1 MDEITGRIFDIQRF
15 SVHDG
20 PGIRTTF
27 FLKGCPLACDWC
39 HNPEG
44 LAYKKQLQ
52 YIEEKC
58 IGCGNCALVCE
69 KRAYDIEHNNGTP
82 NFATYDGHF
91 ECVEACSAKALA
103 IYGEDITV
111 EDVVKNAQKDAAF
124 YGKEGG
130 VSFSGGECTMQREFL
145 VGALKACKAAGL
157 STAIDTS
164 GYCEW
169 SVFEEIIPYTDTFL
183 FDIKAISPEV
193 HMRGTKVLNE
203 KIVSNFIKLNDK
215 KNVKIWVRIP
225 VIPQFN
231 ETIDE
236 MTKIADFL
244 RDRPCVEQVELMPYH
259 ILGKSKYE
267 QIGLEYKAQDLK
279 PVADMQ
285 KYIKIFLEKNIPL
298 VLK

>member
-1 MDEITGRIFDIQRF
+1 MSEITGRIFDIQRF

-27 FLKGCPLACDWC
+27 FLKGCPLACEWC

-44 LAYKKQLQ
+44 LVFKKQLQ
-52 YIEEKC
+52 YIAEKC

-69 KRAYDIEHNNGTP
+69 KRAYDIAHSNGTP
-82 NFATYDGHF
+82 NFCTCDNCF
-91 ECVEACSAKALA
+91 ECVKKCPAKALN
-103 IYGEDITV
+103 IFGEDITV
-111 EDVVKNAQKDAAF
+111 DDVVKNAQSDAAF

-145 VGALKACKAAGL
+145 VNALKACKEAGL
-157 STAIDTS
+157 TTAVDTS

-183 FDIKAISPEV
+183 FDVKAISSEI
-193 HMRGTKVLNE
+193 HAKGTKVSNE
-203 KIVSNFIKLNDK
+203 RILENFKKLNDEK
-215 KNVKIWVRIP
+215 VKIWVRIP
-225 VIPQFN
+225 VIPNFN

-244 RDRPCVEQVELMPYH
+244 SNHPRVLQVELMPYH

-267 QIGLEYKAQDLK
+267 HIGLDYKAKDLK

-285 KYIKIFLEKNIPL
+285 IYIKLFLEKNIPL
-298 VLK
+298 LLN